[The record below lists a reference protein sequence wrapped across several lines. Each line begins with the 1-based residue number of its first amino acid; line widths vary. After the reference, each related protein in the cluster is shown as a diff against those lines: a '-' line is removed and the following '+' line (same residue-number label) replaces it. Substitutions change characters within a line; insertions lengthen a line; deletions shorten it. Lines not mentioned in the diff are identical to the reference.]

1 MVLNDLITTGSK
13 LFPKKPILVYEKEI
27 FTCQKLESE
36 INQLAAGLL
45 ELDVKFGDRVALLL
59 HNRPE
64 FLIIYFAILRLGA
77 IPVPLN
83 YLWKEEELSF
93 VVSDSVAKI
102 LFTETS
108 LLKTGLNLRNLIP
121 TLGKVILVNH
131 NTTPPEF
138 VLAYRG
144 LFRPEQK
151 KPLPITAGS
160 DVAVLIYT
168 SGTTGFPKGVMLTH
182 DNLLANVESCRKA
195 IPLSSKDRFLCILPL
210 FHSFAFTA
218 CVLIPLALGSTIF
231 IVSKNTSFRSL
242 IAEIIRRRIT
252 VFIGIPDFYQ
262 IFGEIRIPLATK
274 IMLRLSNPI
283 RLAISGAAPLSPK
296 TLAAFENRFHIPLLE
311 GYGLTEASPVVT
323 LNPPKKRRVG
333 SVGLPLPDVEL
344 KIVSENGEE
353 LPVGQVGEFAV
364 RGKNVMAGYYNRLE
378 DTREVIKNGWLL
390 TGDLGKKDEEGYFF
404 IVDRKKEMID
414 CRGLNIYPREVEAI
428 LYRHPDVKE
437 AAVVGAITST
447 GEIPVA
453 FIVLKEGKE
462 TKPKEILDFLRR
474 YLATYKLPR
483 RIIFKTDLPH
493 TAAGKISKRELK
505 GCQTIKGMN

>member
-1 MVLNDLITTGSK
+1 MVLNDLITSGSK
-13 LFPKKPILVYEKEI
+13 SFPEKPALVYGKE
-27 FTCQKLESE
+27 TLTYQKLELE

-45 ELDVKFGDRVALLL
+45 ELDVKFGDRIAVFL

-64 FLIIYFAILRLGA
+64 FLVVYFAILRLGA

-93 VVSDSVAKI
+93 VISNSGAKI
-102 LFTETS
+102 IFTEAN
-108 LLKTGLNLRNLIP
+108 LLQTGLNLRNRIP
-121 TLGKVILVNH
+121 NLGKIILVDH
-131 NTTPPEF
+131 NTTPPESII
-138 VLAYRG
+138 AYLS
-144 LFRPEQK
+144 LFCREQK
-151 KPLPITAGS
+151 KPFPITAGS

-195 IPLSSKDRFLCILPL
+195 ISLSSKDRFLCILPM

-231 IVSKNTSFRSL
+231 IVSKNTPFRSL

-262 IFGEIRIPLATK
+262 IFGEIRIPFATR
-274 IMLRLSNPI
+274 IMLRLLNPI

-296 TLAAFENRFHIPLLE
+296 TLAAFEDRFRIPLLE
-311 GYGLTEASPVVT
+311 GYGLTEAAPVVT
-323 LNPPKKRRVG
+323 LNPPEERRVG
-333 SVGLPLPDVEL
+333 SIGIPLPGVEL
-344 KIVSENGEE
+344 KIVSESGEE
-353 LPVGQVGEFAV
+353 LLVGQTGELAV
-364 RGKNVMAGYYNRLE
+364 RGKNVMAGYFNRLE
-378 DTREVIKNGWLL
+378 DTREVIRDGWLL
-390 TGDLGKKDEEGYFF
+390 TGDLGKKDEEGYFY

-414 CRGLNIYPREVEAI
+414 SRGMNIYPREVEAVI
-428 LYRHPDVKE
+428 CRHPDVKE
-437 AAVVGAITST
+437 AAVIGELTPT

-453 FIVLKEGKE
+453 FIILKEGRE
-462 TKPKEILDFLRR
+462 TKSKEILDFSRR

-483 RIIFKTDLPH
+483 RIIFKAELPR
-493 TAAGKISKRELK
+493 TATGKIAKRELR
-505 GCQTIKGMN
+505 GMS

>member
-1 MVLNDLITTGSK
+1 MVLNDLITEGGKS
-13 LFPKKPILVYEKEI
+13 FPKKPALVYEKET
-27 FTCQKLESE
+27 FAYQKLEEE
-36 INQLAAGLL
+36 INRLASGLM
-45 ELDVKFGDRVALLL
+45 ELDVKFGERIAIFLR
-59 HNRPE
+59 NRPE
-64 FLIIYFAILRLGA
+64 FLVVYFAVLRLGA

-93 VVSDSVAKI
+93 VVSDSGAKI
-102 LFTETS
+102 LFTETDFIQ
-108 LLKTGLNLRNLIP
+108 TGLNLRNRIL
-121 TLGKVILVNH
+121 TLEKIVLVDHYNAPEAVI
-131 NTTPPEF
+131 
-138 VLAYRG
+138 AYRS

-151 KPLPITAGS
+151 KPFPITAGS

-195 IPLSSKDRFLCILPL
+195 VSLSARDRFLCILPL

-218 CVLIPLALGSTIF
+218 CVLLPLALGSTVF
-231 IVSKNTSFRSL
+231 IVSKNTPFRSL

-252 VFIGIPDFYQ
+252 IFIGIPDFYQ
-262 IFGEIRIPLATK
+262 IFGEIRMSLTAK
-274 IMLRLSNPI
+274 LLVRLLNPI
-283 RLAISGAAPLSPK
+283 RLAISGAAPLSPE
-296 TLAAFENRFHIPLLE
+296 TLTAFENRFHIPLLE
-311 GYGLTEASPVVT
+311 GYGLTEAAPVVT
-323 LNPPKKRRVG
+323 LNPPQKRKTG
-333 SVGLPLPDVEL
+333 SIGIPLPGVEV
-344 KIVSENGEE
+344 KIVSETGEE
-353 LPVGQVGEFAV
+353 LSAGQVGELAV
-364 RGKNVMAGYYNRLE
+364 RGKNVMAGYYNRIE

-414 CRGLNIYPREVEAI
+414 FRGMNIYPREVEAV

-437 AAVVGAITST
+437 AAVIGELTST

-462 TKPKEILDFLRR
+462 TKSKEILDFLRK

-483 RIIFKTDLPH
+483 RIIFKTELPR
-493 TAAGKISKRELK
+493 TATNKISKRDLK
-505 GCQTIKGMN
+505 GMS

>member
-1 MVLNDLITTGSK
+1 MVLNDLITSGSK
-13 LFPKKPILVYEKEI
+13 SFPKKPALVYGKK
-27 FTCQKLESE
+27 TLTYQKFGDE
-36 INQLAAGLL
+36 INQLSAGLL
-45 ELDVKFGDRVALLL
+45 ELDIKFGDRIAIFL

-83 YLWKEEELSF
+83 CLWKEEELGF
-93 VVSDSVAKI
+93 VVSDSGAKI
-102 LFTETS
+102 LFTETNLS
-108 LLKTGLNLRNLIP
+108 QTGLNLKNRIPNLE
-121 TLGKVILVNH
+121 KVIMVDH
-131 NTTPPEF
+131 NTTPPESII
-138 VLAYRG
+138 AYRS

-151 KPLPITAGS
+151 KTFPITAGS

-182 DNLLANVESCRKA
+182 NNLLANIESCRKA
-195 IPLSSKDRFLCILPL
+195 ISLSAQDRFLCILPL

-231 IVSKNTSFRSL
+231 IVSKNTPFRSL
-242 IAEIIRRRIT
+242 ITEIIRRRIT

-274 IMLRLSNPI
+274 ILLQLLNPI

-296 TLAAFENRFHIPLLE
+296 TLLAFENRFHIPLLE
-311 GYGLTEASPVVT
+311 GYGLTEAAPVVT
-323 LNPPKKRRVG
+323 LNPPEGRRVG
-333 SVGLPLPDVEL
+333 SIGIPLPGVEV

-353 LPVGQVGEFAV
+353 LPIGQVGELAV
-364 RGKNVMAGYYNRLE
+364 RGKNVMTGYFNRLE
-378 DTREVIKNGWLL
+378 DTREVIRDGWLL

-414 CRGLNIYPREVEAI
+414 FRGLNIYPREVEAV
-428 LYRHPDVKE
+428 LYRHPDIKE
-437 AAVVGAITST
+437 AAVIGELTST

-453 FIVLKEGKE
+453 FIVLKEGKK
-462 TKPKEILDFLRR
+462 TKSKEILDFLRIH
-474 YLATYKLPR
+474 LATYKLPR
-483 RIIFKTDLPH
+483 RIIFKTELPH
-493 TAAGKISKRELK
+493 TAIGKISKRELR
-505 GCQTIKGMN
+505 GC

>member
-1 MVLNDLITTGSK
+1 MVLNDLIVSGSK
-13 LFPKKPILVYEKEI
+13 LFPKKPALVYGRET
-27 FTCQKLESE
+27 FTCRKLEEE
-36 INQLAAGLL
+36 INHLAGGLL
-45 ELDVKFGDRVALLL
+45 ELDVKFGDRIAIFL

-64 FLIIYFAILRLGA
+64 FLVAYFAILRLGA

-83 YLWKEEELSF
+83 YLWKEEELGF
-93 VVSDSVAKI
+93 VVSDSGARI
-102 LFTETS
+102 LFTEAN
-108 LLKTGLNLRNLIP
+108 LLQTGLNLRNHIP
-121 TLGKVILVNH
+121 NLGKVVLVDD
-131 NTTPPEF
+131 NTTPPESII
-138 VLAYRG
+138 AYRS

-195 IPLSSKDRFLCILPL
+195 VSLLTKDRFLCILPI

-218 CVLIPLALGSTIF
+218 CVLIPLSLGSTVF
-231 IVSKNTSFRSL
+231 IVPKNTPFRSL

-252 VFIGIPDFYQ
+252 IFIGIPDFYQ
-262 IFGEIRIPLATK
+262 IFSEIRMPLTAK
-274 IMLRLSNPI
+274 ILVRFLNPI

-296 TLAAFENRFHIPLLE
+296 TLTAFENRFHIPLLE
-311 GYGLTEASPVVT
+311 GYGLTEAAPVVT
-323 LNPPKKRRVG
+323 LNPPQKRKTG
-333 SVGLPLPDVEL
+333 SIGIPLPGVEV
-344 KIVSENGEE
+344 KIVSETGEE
-353 LPVGQVGEFAV
+353 LPAGQVGELAV

-378 DTREVIKNGWLL
+378 DTREVIKDGWLL

-404 IVDRKKEMID
+404 VVDRKKEMID
-414 CRGLNIYPREVEAI
+414 FRGLNIYPREVEAV

-437 AAVVGAITST
+437 AAVVGELTST

-453 FIVLKEGKE
+453 FIVLKEGME
-462 TKPKEILDFLRR
+462 TKSREILDFLRK

-483 RIIFKTDLPH
+483 RIIFKTELPR
-493 TAAGKISKRELK
+493 TAANKISKRELK
-505 GCQTIKGMN
+505 GMS

>member
-1 MVLNDLITTGSK
+1 MVLNDLITSGHKS
-13 LFPKKPILVYEKEI
+13 FPKKPALVYENET
-27 FTCQKLESE
+27 FTYRKLEEE
-36 INQLAAGLL
+36 INRLAGGLL
-45 ELDVKFGDRVALLL
+45 ELNVKFGERIAIFL

-64 FLIIYFAILRLGA
+64 FLVVYFAILRLGA

-93 VVSDSVAKI
+93 VVSDSGAKI
-102 LFTETS
+102 LFTETNF
-108 LLKTGLNLRNLIP
+108 LQTGLNLRNRIP
-121 TLGKVILVNH
+121 TLEKVVVIEGDT
-131 NTTPPEF
+131 TTPE
-138 VLAYRG
+138 VVIAYRS
-144 LFRPEQK
+144 LFRSEQK

-195 IPLSSKDRFLCILPL
+195 VSLSARDRFLCILPI
-210 FHSFAFTA
+210 FHSFAFTT
-218 CVLIPLALGSTIF
+218 CILLPLALGSTIF
-231 IVSKNTSFRSL
+231 IVSKNTHFRSL

-262 IFGEIRIPLATK
+262 IFGEIRMSLTAK
-274 IMLRLSNPI
+274 ILVRLVNPI

-296 TLAAFENRFHIPLLE
+296 TLTAFEVRYHIPLLE
-311 GYGLTEASPVVT
+311 GYGLTEAAPVVT
-323 LNPPKKRRVG
+323 LNPLKKRKAG
-333 SVGLPLPDVEL
+333 SIGIPLPGVEL
-344 KIVSENGEE
+344 KIVSENGKE
-353 LPVGQVGEFAV
+353 LSFGQVGELAV
-364 RGKNVMAGYYNRLE
+364 RGKNVMAGYFNRLE
-378 DTREVIKNGWLL
+378 DTRAVIKNGWLL

-414 CRGLNIYPREVEAI
+414 SRGMNIYPREVETV

-437 AAVVGAITST
+437 AAVIGELTST

-462 TKPKEILDFLRR
+462 TKSREILDFLRK

-493 TAAGKISKRELK
+493 TAIGKISKRELK
-505 GCQTIKGMN
+505 GMS